1 MVYKHFY
8 IRIVL
13 QILLF
18 VATVLALSWAL
29 QEDHHLVTSINLAV
43 IAVIEI
49 TYLIWFINRINRDL
63 AKFFEAFRFQDTTLT
78 FELKRENKTFW
89 PLYQGF
95 NRIMQEFRRLRAEQE
110 KDRFF
115 YLNALNHIG
124 VGLIVLDESG
134 NVRFSNNAIHK
145 MIGVG
150 EVVRLDTLNKL
161 KSGFAESLLKLTPN
175 RKELVRVV
183 AMGEMVQLSLRS
195 TEFRMEGELFRIIS
209 FQDIRYEI
217 EQREVEAWQKL
228 IRILT
233 HEIMNSVSPITLTS
247 SGIINMLESEGK
259 PKEAHDLDNEVVD
272 NALMGLHAI
281 RKRSKGLANFVEN
294 YRSIT
299 KLPQPT
305 YGTFSISQLIKQLET
320 LFTDEFANNQVHFTK
335 LVVPNDLQLNAD
347 EKLIEQVLINLFRN
361 AIQAVSENADK
372 QIKITARN
380 INDNITISV
389 TDNGKGIP
397 PDIIETIFVPFFTT
411 KTNGS
416 GIGLTLS
423 REIMKLHGGYIK
435 VTSEPGK
442 ETVFTLVF

>member
-1 MVYKHFY
+1 MVYKNFY
-8 IRIVL
+8 VRIVL
-13 QILLF
+13 QVILL
-18 VATVLALSWAL
+18 VVTVLSLAWAL
-29 QEDHHLVTSINLAV
+29 QKPHLWVTSVNLSIIV
-43 IAVIEI
+43 VIEVF
-49 TYLIWFINRINRDL
+49 YLIWFINRINRDL
-63 AKFFEAFRFQDTTLT
+63 AKFFEAFRFQDTMLT
-78 FELKRENKTFW
+78 FDQKKENKAFW

-95 NRIMQEFRRLRAEQE
+95 DRIMQEFRRLRAEQD

-124 VGLIVLDESG
+124 IGLIVLDGSG

-145 MIGVG
+145 MLGVSDI
-150 EVVRLDTLNKL
+150 VRLDVFNRFHA
-161 KSGFAESLLKLTPN
+161 GFSELLLRLTPN

-183 AMGEMVQLSLRS
+183 ALGEMVQLSLRS

-209 FQDIRYEI
+209 LQDIRYEI

-259 PKEAHDLDNEVVD
+259 PKDVNQLDETTID
-272 NALMGLHAI
+272 NTLMGLHAI

-305 YGTFSISQLIKQLET
+305 YSTFSISSLIEQLER
-320 LFTDEFANNQVHFTK
+320 LFNDEFANNHIRFTK
-335 LVVPNDLQLNAD
+335 LIVPADLQLNAD
-347 EKLIEQVLINLFRN
+347 EKLIEQVLINLFQN
-361 AIQAVSENADK
+361 AIQALADIPEK
-372 QIKITARN
+372 QLKITAKYSN
-380 INDNITISV
+380 EYTTISV
-389 TDNGKGIP
+389 ADNGKGIP

-411 KTNGS
+411 KQHGN

-435 VTSEPGK
+435 VTSTLGQ
-442 ETVFTLVF
+442 ETVFTLSF

>member
-1 MVYKHFY
+1 MVYRYFY
-8 IRIVL
+8 VRIVL

-18 VATVLALSWAL
+18 VATVFALVWAL
-29 QEDHHLVTSINLAV
+29 NQPHMWVTCVNLAV
-43 IAVIEI
+43 IAVVEVV
-49 TYLIWFINRINRDL
+49 YLVWFINRINRDL
-63 AKFFEAFRFQDTTLT
+63 TKFFEAFQFQDTTLT
-78 FELKRENKTFW
+78 FNQKKEDKAFW

-95 NRIMQEFRRLRAEQE
+95 DRILHEFRRLRAEQE

-124 VGLIVLDESG
+124 IGLVVLDSSG
-134 NVRFSNNAIHK
+134 NIRFSNNAIHK
-145 MIGVG
+145 MIGVNDI
-150 EVVRLDTLNKL
+150 VRLDIFERL

-183 AMGEMVQLSLRS
+183 AMGEMVQLSLRA

-259 PKEAHDLDNEVVD
+259 PKEAHELDDTVVD
-272 NALMGLHAI
+272 NTLMGLHAI

-299 KLPQPT
+299 KLPQPV
-305 YGTFSISQLIKQLET
+305 YSTFSISGLINQIEV
-320 LFTDEFANNQVHFTK
+320 LFTDEFKCNNVIFTK
-335 LVVPNDLQLNAD
+335 LIVPNDLQLNAD
-347 EKLIEQVLINLFRN
+347 EKLIEQILINLLRN
-361 AIQAVSENADK
+361 SFQALSENTDK
-372 QIKITARN
+372 QIKVTASRV
-380 INDNITISV
+380 NDYTTISV

-397 PDIIETIFVPFFTT
+397 ADILETIFVPFFTT
-411 KTNGS
+411 KTNGN

-435 VTSEPGK
+435 VTSELGK

>member
-8 IRIVL
+8 VRIVL
-13 QILLF
+13 QVILF
-18 VATVLALSWAL
+18 VITIFALAWAL
-29 QEDHHLVTSINLAV
+29 HQPHLWVTSINLGV
-43 IAVIEI
+43 IAIVEI
-49 TYLIWFINRINRDL
+49 VYLIWFINRINRDL

-78 FELKRENKTFW
+78 FDQKKENKAFW
-89 PLYQGF
+89 PIYQGF
-95 NRIMQEFRRLRAEQE
+95 DRVLHEFRRIRAEQE

-124 VGLIVLDESG
+124 IGLIVLDGSG

-145 MIGVG
+145 MVGVNDIT
-150 EVVRLDTLNKL
+150 RLDILNRL
-161 KSGFAESLLKLTPN
+161 KHGFTESLLKLTPN
-175 RKELVRVV
+175 RKELVRVI
-183 AMGEMVQLSLRS
+183 ALGEMVQLSLRS

-247 SGIINMLESEGK
+247 SGIINMLEVEGK
-259 PKEAHDLDNEVVD
+259 PKEAQELDNAVVD

-299 KLPQPT
+299 KLPQPS
-305 YGTFSISQLIKQLET
+305 YSTFSINGLMEHLEV
-320 LFTDEFANNQVHFTK
+320 LFSDEFSSNQINFSK
-335 LVVPNDLQLNAD
+335 QIVPPDLQLNAD
-347 EKLIEQVLINLFRN
+347 EKLLEQVLINLFRN
-361 AIQAVSENADK
+361 AIQALSENTNK
-372 QIKITARN
+372 QIKVTASRK
-380 INDNITISV
+380 DDYITISV

-397 PDIIETIFVPFFTT
+397 PEIIETIFVPFFTT
-411 KTNGS
+411 KANGS

-435 VTSEPGK
+435 VLSIPGS

>member
-8 IRIVL
+8 VRIVL

-18 VATVLALSWAL
+18 VVTVFALVWAIQRSDL
-29 QEDHHLVTSINLAV
+29 WVTSVNLAA
-43 IAVIEI
+43 IAVIEVV
-49 TYLIWFINRINRDL
+49 YLIWFINRINRDL
-63 AKFFEAFRFQDTTLT
+63 TKFFEAFQFQDTTLT
-78 FELKRENKTFW
+78 FNQKKEDKAFW

-95 NRIMQEFRRLRAEQE
+95 DRILHEFRRIRAEQE

-124 VGLIVLDESG
+124 IGLIVLDGSR

-145 MIGVG
+145 MVGVN
-150 EVVRLDTLNKL
+150 EINRLDVLDRL
-161 KSGFAESLLKLTPN
+161 RSGFVESLLRLTPN

-183 AMGEMVQLSLRS
+183 AMGEMIQLSLRA
-195 TEFRMEGELFRIIS
+195 TEFRMEGELFKIIS

-247 SGIINMLESEGK
+247 SGIINMLETEGK
-259 PKEAHDLDNEVVD
+259 PKEAQELDDTMID
-272 NALMGLHAI
+272 NVLMGLHAI

-305 YGTFSISQLIKQLET
+305 YSTFSISGLINQIEV
-320 LFTDEFANNQVHFTK
+320 LFTDEFNCNNVHFTK
-335 LVVPNDLQLNAD
+335 VVVPNDLQLNAD
-347 EKLIEQVLINLFRN
+347 EKLIEQILINLLRN
-361 AIQAVSENADK
+361 SVQALSDNSDK
-372 QIKITARN
+372 QIKVTASRLN
-380 INDNITISV
+380 EYTAISV

-397 PDIIETIFVPFFTT
+397 ADIIETIFVPFFTT
-411 KTNGS
+411 KTNGN

-435 VTSEPGK
+435 VTSELGK
-442 ETVFTLVF
+442 ETIFTLMF

>member
-1 MVYKHFY
+1 
-8 IRIVL
+8 
-13 QILLF
+13 
-18 VATVLALSWAL
+18 
-29 QEDHHLVTSINLAV
+29 
-43 IAVIEI
+43 
-49 TYLIWFINRINRDL
+49 
-63 AKFFEAFRFQDTTLT
+63 
-78 FELKRENKTFW
+78 
-89 PLYQGF
+89 LYQGF

-435 VTSEPGK
+435 VTSELGK